1 MTIKKERALQA
12 LLTSRTRTEAARKI
26 GISENT
32 MRSYFADAEFA
43 ERYKAAFDDLFEDAT
58 REAQQTVT
66 VALSTLRGLAEDSEQ
81 TPGVRVSAS
90 RSLLE
95 YALKLTEQR
104 ELLSRIVA
112 LEEELRER
120 VSK

>member
-32 MRSYFADAEFA
+32 MRSYFADEEFVEHYNDA
-43 ERYKAAFDDLFEDAT
+43 YDALLQDAT

-66 VALSTLRGLAEDSEQ
+66 VALSTLRGLAEDGEQ
-81 TPGVRVSAS
+81 APGVRVSAS